1 VHLVSLHEHTP
12 PRIDLLVD
20 VVLTGQT
27 SLQLPLSEEANGRLL
42 YFRALKVGSMMRPI
56 GPE

>member
-1 VHLVSLHEHTP
+1 ML
-12 PRIDLLVD
+12 I
-20 VVLTGQT
+20 LTGQT
-27 SLQLPLSEEANGRLL
+27 SLQLPLSEEANGKVL